1 MLPILYS
8 FRRCPYAIRARMA
21 LKMANINYELRNIL
35 LRDKPSEMLKAS
47 AKGTVPVLVLDD
59 KVIDESLDVML
70 WALKQHDPLA
80 LLDDMAKS
88 LELIKQNDTSFKI
101 ALDRY
106 KYPTRYE
113 DDGVDWQLEAS
124 KFVQQLEDLLNQNTY
139 LFKSQPSLAD
149 FAIFP
154 FIRQFTMP
162 DKAYFTNTFPKTSIW
177 LEAMVNHEV
186 FTSVM
191 PKQPLY
197 NNPDIKA

>member
-8 FRRCPYAIRARMA
+8 FRRCPYAIRARMS
-21 LKMANINYELRNIL
+21 LKMAGIDYELRNIL
-35 LRDKPSEMLKAS
+35 LRDKPQEILDAS
-47 AKGTVPVLVLDD
+47 SKGTVPVLVLKD

-70 WALKQHDPLA
+70 WALKQQDPLG
-80 LLDDMAKS
+80 LLDNMDKS
-88 LELIKQNDTSFKI
+88 LELIKTNDTSFKM

-113 DDGVDWQLEAS
+113 DDDTNWQLEAS
-124 KFVQQLEDLLNQNTY
+124 KFVQQLEDLLIENDY
-139 LFKSQPSLAD
+139 LFKAQPSLAD

-162 DKAYFTNTFPKTSIW
+162 DKAYFADNFPKTANW
-177 LEAMVNHEV
+177 LDVMVNKDI
-186 FTSVM
+186 FKDVM
-191 PKQPLY
+191 PKQPLF

>member
-8 FRRCPYAIRARMA
+8 FRRCPYAIRARMS
-21 LKMANINYELRNIL
+21 LKMAGIDYELRNIL
-35 LRDKPSEMLKAS
+35 LRDKPQEMLEVS
-47 AKGTVPVLVLDD
+47 SKGTVPVLVLED

-70 WALKQHDPLA
+70 WALKQQDPLG
-80 LLDDMAKS
+80 LLDNMDKS
-88 LELIKQNDTSFKI
+88 LELIKTNDTSFKK

-113 DDGVDWQLEAS
+113 DDNTDWQLEAS
-124 KFVQQLEDLLNQNTY
+124 KFVQQLEDLLCKNEY
-139 LFKSQPSLAD
+139 LFKDQPSLAD

-162 DKAYFTNTFPKTSIW
+162 DKVYFADNFPKTANW
-177 LEAMVNHEV
+177 LDVMVNKDI
-186 FTSVM
+186 FKDVM
-191 PKQPLY
+191 PKQPLF